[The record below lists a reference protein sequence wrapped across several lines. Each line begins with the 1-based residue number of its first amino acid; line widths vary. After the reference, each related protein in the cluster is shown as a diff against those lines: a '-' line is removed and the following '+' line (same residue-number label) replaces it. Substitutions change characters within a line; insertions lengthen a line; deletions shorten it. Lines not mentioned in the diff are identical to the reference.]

1 MKRVLCLYRVFT
13 IGQVDHDDIPMQRVA
28 CREFI
33 SQQKGW
39 ILVDEVLEKGV
50 SGYKTRTEDRD
61 ALTEIKAKAAAKKF
75 DVLLVFMF
83 DRLGRRENETP
94 FVVQWFVENGV
105 EVWSVKEGQQRF
117 DTHVDKLLNY
127 IRFWQA
133 SGESEKTSLRIRTK
147 HLQMIQEGLY
157 RGGLVPFGYRLEHM
171 GRTNKKNQPVR
182 DLVID
187 ETESVIVK
195 EIYYKIISEGWGA
208 NRIANWLNERG
219 IQTKRGKSGTFW
231 RATSIRVIVRNP
243 IYIGKIRFGD
253 ELSESFERLR
263 IIDDFSFDLC
273 EKILEERIPAASHKR
288 TRNLRST
295 SPALLTGILFCGFC
309 GGRLCFNHNRTVK
322 QLADGTKRTY
332 EREVYRCYRKV
343 SNRDG
348 CSGRST
354 YPLEKIEKDV
364 LAIVHQYFANI
375 RSIPTAQ
382 RLASARQRN
391 ESINEMALAYA
402 EDALQKAQNEMAV
415 LEEEAVKALTGES
428 KLDISFINGLIPK
441 RRTALEKATE
451 EVSRLRGLVADND
464 KETASVDQEIKL
476 LLSWADAF
484 DVASTDVK
492 RSIISALI
500 DRITVYNDCSL
511 DIHFRISA
519 EQFLGKAA

>member
-1 MKRVLCLYRVFT
+1 MKRVLCLYRVST

-33 SQQKGW
+33 DRQKDW
-39 ILVDEVLEKGV
+39 TLVDEVLEKGV
-50 SGYKTRTEDRD
+50 SGYKTKTADRD
-61 ALTEIKAKAAAKKF
+61 ALTEIKAKAMAKKF
-75 DVLLVFMF
+75 DILLVFMF
-83 DRLGRRENETP
+83 DRLGRREDETP
-94 FVVQWFVENGV
+94 FVVQWFVENGI

-157 RGGLVPFGYRLEHM
+157 RGGLVPFGYRLEHL

-187 ETESVIVK
+187 EAESAIVK
-195 EIYYKIISEGWGA
+195 EIYYKIISEGWGT

-219 IQTKRGKSGTFW
+219 IQTKRGKPGAFW
-231 RATSIRVIVRNP
+231 RATSIRAIVRNP

-253 ELSESFERLR
+253 ELSESFEHLR
-263 IIDDFSFDLC
+263 IIDDFSFNLC
-273 EKILEERIPAASHKR
+273 EQILEERIPATSRDR
-288 TRNLRST
+288 TRSLRST
-295 SPALLTGILFCGFC
+295 SPALLTGILFCGSC
-309 GGRLCFNHNRTVK
+309 GGRMCFNHNSTVK
-322 QLADGTKRTY
+322 YLADGTKRAY
-332 EREVYRCYRKV
+332 ERDVYRCYRKV
-343 SNRDG
+343 SHHGG

-354 YPLEKIEKDV
+354 YPLEKIEEAV
-364 LAIVHQYFANI
+364 LKIVHQYFENI
-375 RSIPTAQ
+375 RSVPTVQ
-382 RLASARQRN
+382 MLAAARQRSDSMD
-391 ESINEMALAYA
+391 EIALANA
-402 EDALQKAQNEMAV
+402 EEALQKAQAEMSA
-415 LEEEAVKALTGES
+415 LEDEAVKALTGES

-441 RRTALEKATE
+441 RRAALEKATE
-451 EVSRLRGLVADND
+451 ELARLRGVIA
-464 KETASVDQEIKL
+464 ETEKKNASINQELKII
-476 LLSWADAF
+476 LSWADAF
-484 DVASTDVK
+484 DSASTDVK